1 MESKQLDTLIIG
13 AGIVGSSVA
22 MHLARRGAGLG
33 VCAIDL
39 DLEGALSS
47 SELNA
52 GGVRAT
58 WGQIVNIQTSK
69 VSIEYYASIAEEVG
83 YRACGYLW
91 MHDSKKMPAAL
102 KARELQL
109 AQGWPVE
116 EWSTTELRRRV
127 PFIDKTDDIG
137 GVLFSP
143 RDGLVN
149 PNRLKMHYREHAEA
163 GGVKFFDRTRLI
175 AATPHAQG
183 FEVTLEKFNDQLS
196 VEERAELY
204 SGSGA
209 GIERR
214 EEKWQVR
221 RIVNCAGAWAPTVAQ
236 ALGYECSSRPVRR
249 QISLFDC
256 REVDLTP
263 YGMMI
268 DPSGV
273 YFHPEGTNGLAGF
286 ANSDEPPG
294 VNYAYDGESFF
305 QNHIWPALYE
315 RSTRFEALRH
325 VTGWAGLYE
334 VSPDETAIVGEAR
347 GVNLGRGRVFE
358 AHSFS
363 GHGAMHSYGVGLGLA
378 ELMTV
383 GRYLTL
389 NLSPLSSERFERGET
404 LHERLV
410 I

>member
-1 MESKQLDTLIIG
+1 MKDHVDTLIVG
-13 AGIVGSSVA
+13 AGIIGSSVA
-22 MHLARRGAGLG
+22 MHLARKGAGKG
-33 VCAIDL
+33 VRAIDL

-52 GGVRAT
+52 GGVRAS
-58 WGQIVNIQTSK
+58 WGQLVNIQTSK

-83 YRACGYLW
+83 YRPCGYLW
-91 MHDSKKMPAAL
+91 MHKPEKMPAAL

-109 AQGWPVE
+109 SQGWPVE
-116 EWSTTELRRRV
+116 EWSTAELRRRV

-137 GVLFSP
+137 GVLFAP

-149 PNRLKMHYREHAEA
+149 PNRLKMHYREHAHA
-163 GGVKFFDRTRLI
+163 GGVEFSDRTRLI
-175 AATPHAQG
+175 AATPTSSG
-183 FEVTLEKFNDQLS
+183 FEVIVEKFDASLSIEERGELYAGSGQEIPRKLEKWN
-196 VEERAELY
+196 V
-204 SGSGA
+204 G
-209 GIERR
+209 
-214 EEKWQVR
+214 
-221 RIVNCAGAWAPTVAQ
+221 RIVNCAGAWAPEIAR
-236 ALGYECSSRPVRR
+236 ALGYPCPSHPVRR

-286 ANSDEPPG
+286 ANTDEPAG

-315 RSTRFEALRH
+315 RSTQFEALRH

-347 GVNLGRGRVFE
+347 GASLARGRVFE

-363 GHGAMHSYGVGLGLA
+363 GHGAMHSYGAGLGLV
-378 ELMTV
+378 ELMTE

-389 NLSPLSSERFERGET
+389 NLSKLSSERFERGET